1 MPRYLKK
8 LLLLPVPLLLSP
20 AGIACYYACG
30 LGADPFSV
38 FVDGEH
44 VMAGWTYG
52 QISLVNNVFI
62 FILMIFWGRRYIGA
76 GTVASVFST
85 GFFIDLFRE
94 LLITHVVAETA
105 PLWLRALVLAFGC
118 VLFACGTGIFIAMD
132 FGVGAVEF
140 LTLFFVGLTKIR
152 LKYVRIALDAFYV
165 LAGMFLGGIVGAGTI
180 LGILATGPII
190 EFTIAKTKT
199 AIDRF
204 TRTHLPEE
212 ERTK

>member
-1 MPRYLKK
+1 MPHYLKK

-44 VMAGWTYG
+44 VMVGWTYG
-52 QISLVNNVFI
+52 QISLMNNIII

-76 GTVASVFST
+76 GTVLSIFSI

-94 LLITHVVAETA
+94 LLITHVVTEAA
-105 PLWLRALVLAFGC
+105 PLWLRALILALGC
-118 VLFACGTGIFIAMD
+118 VLFAVGTGIFIAIN

-140 LTLFFVGLTKIR
+140 LTLFFVRLTKIK

-165 LAGMFLGGIVGAGTI
+165 LTGWLLGGIVGAGTI
-180 LGILATGPII
+180 LGVLATGPII
-190 EFTIAKTKT
+190 EFTVTK
-199 AIDRF
+199 AGAAVDRF
-204 TRTHLPEE
+204 TRNSFL
-212 ERTK
+212 